1 MRIDLAR
8 LVRLPMAMAVLATA
22 LAISCGGESGHG
34 FVTEIAETPTPESA
48 GGSTPISSRPT
59 AEPAGTA
66 PFVVN
71 VAVSDLEISP
81 STVAVPVGRPV
92 LLVVRNR
99 GLREH
104 GYHIDG
110 LFPKDMVWFEL
121 APEGLESAPA
131 SGHTGASE
139 HQATEPAQPD
149 AETLAVLDEHAAHHD
164 NWAMVPHRV
173 CDTKAGGPCGHDG
186 HIQARLLPGDTA
198 FVMFIP
204 ASPGR
209 HGVSDLTNP
218 DLSAT
223 LVVF

>member
-1 MRIDLAR
+1 MYIDLGR
-8 LVRLPMAMAVLATA
+8 LAPLPMAIAALATL
-22 LAISCGGESGHG
+22 LAFSCGGESGNSS
-34 FVTEIAETPTPESA
+34 VTETTETPNPVTANGP
-48 GGSTPISSRPT
+48 TPISSRLT
-59 AEPAGTA
+59 VEPAGTT

-71 VAVSDLEISP
+71 VSVSDLEISP

-99 GLREH
+99 GLQEH

-110 LFPKDMVWFEL
+110 LHPKDMVWFQL
-121 APEGLESAPA
+121 APEGLESSPA
-131 SGHTGASE
+131 SDHAGATQ
-139 HQATEPAQPD
+139 HQATDPAQPD
-149 AETLAVLDEHAAHHD
+149 AETLAVLDEHAAHHN

-173 CDTKAGGPCGHDG
+173 CDTKTGGPCGHDG
-186 HIQARLLPGDTA
+186 HIVARVLPGDAA

-209 HGVSDLTNP
+209 HAVSDPSNP
-218 DLSAT
+218 DLLAT